1 MKNEWAA
8 VGGCEKL
15 HATNAGKKKRKWK
28 WENPDSTA
36 CVCVCGDVW
45 ESRGENQRKSLA
57 EKANVQCVC
66 KKGVVVV
73 IVSTSSLS
81 FPLSIRLTH
90 SAARLA
96 HSQLQS
102 SNVK

>member
-1 MKNEWAA
+1 MRQMQA
-8 VGGCEKL
+8 
-15 HATNAGKKKRKWK
+15 KKKGN
-28 WENPDSTA
+28 ENGKTQTRQHV
-36 CVCVCGDVW
+36 CVCVEMYGKA
-45 ESRGENQRKSLA
+45 GGKNQRKSLA

>member
-1 MKNEWAA
+1 M
-8 VGGCEKL
+8 
-15 HATNAGKKKRKWK
+15 GKPRL
-28 WENPDSTA
+28 DSI
-36 CVCVCGDVW
+36 CVCVWRCMGKP
-45 ESRGENQRKSLA
+45 GGKNQRKPLA